1 MIEGG
6 DGASGRVDDV
16 DGGVVGGA
24 TTTSGRS
31 GAGAVGV
38 PSAADSAPAGP
49 GVGLRPSR
57 RALEMSAAFHLA
69 YLILASMSGR
79 SRAALSE
86 SKVRRTSRKLAAA
99 RNLRAVFLSAPWRV
113 CGGLVS
119 QQHAHAP
126 CHVPAPVLVVCARKD
141 AEGEVLDVG
150 CGRRLV
156 VHGVVGPQ
164 LVLHALEQPEEVKQE
179 VPRIGLLDFE
189 RDALLGRIVCTWRR
203 AILGPSG
210 GRAGQ
215 CADTDGHVHQ

>member
-1 MIEGG
+1 
-6 DGASGRVDDV
+6 
-16 DGGVVGGA
+16 
-24 TTTSGRS
+24 
-31 GAGAVGV
+31 
-38 PSAADSAPAGP
+38 
-49 GVGLRPSR
+49 
-57 RALEMSAAFHLA
+57 MSAAFHLA

-99 RNLRAVFLSAPWRV
+99 RNLRAVFL
-113 CGGLVS
+113 GGHHHRRAFAGEVES
-119 QQHAHAP
+119 GKDAHAP
-126 CHVPAPVLVVCARKD
+126 CDVPAPVLVVCPRKD
-141 AEGEVLDVG
+141 AEGEVLEVG

-156 VHGVVGPQ
+156 VQGVVGPE
-164 LVLHALEQPEEVKQE
+164 LVLQALEQPEEVEQE